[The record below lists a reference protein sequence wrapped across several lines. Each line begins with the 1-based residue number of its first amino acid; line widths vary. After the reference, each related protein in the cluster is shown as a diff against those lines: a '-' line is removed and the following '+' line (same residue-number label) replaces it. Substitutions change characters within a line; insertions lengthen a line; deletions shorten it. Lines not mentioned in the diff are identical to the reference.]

1 MKLSIDD
8 LMVDSYAIQL
18 CEQELTE
25 IKGGTTIPCGLYVL
39 VGTVVTVIGTVW
51 VSYNNKPK
59 TKVKKTKVTSVYKN
73 KMGGDSTITTWT
85 YQTN

>member
-1 MKLSIDD
+1 
-8 LMVDSYAIQL
+8 MVDSYAIQL

-59 TKVKKTKVTSVYKN
+59 TKVKKTKTTSVYKN

>member
-25 IKGGTTIPCGLYVL
+25 IKGGTSIPCGLYVL
-39 VGTVVTVIGTVW
+39 AGTVVTAIATVW

-59 TKVKKTKVTSVYKN
+59 AK
-73 KMGGDSTITTWT
+73 
-85 YQTN
+85 

>member
-1 MKLSIDD
+1 
-8 LMVDSYAIQL
+8 MVDSYAIQL
-18 CEQELTE
+18 CEQELTK

-39 VGTVVTVIGTVW
+39 VGTVVTVIRTVW